1 KGRRYQRSGR
11 VRGLARGDDGGL
23 LAWVHGSTRYATQV
37 ELRAKPVDGTRLFAR
52 CTCPLQISGCKHAVA
67 VVVQYLEALKN
78 GETMPPIDPA
88 DERLRLL
95 DAPRPDPSDFDY
107 GEYEETDDADDA
119 DDADEYEARPRRS
132 SRRRGRTDLRAF
144 LEGWSE
150 GELVSYLL
158 DLANQYPEVRRHLT
172 TRAALQRGD
181 AAELIAQTKEEIG
194 QVTSEAAWYNP
205 WRGEGNL
212 PS

>member
-1 KGRRYQRSGR
+1 MSSPFPPGQETSAVSQKNKPLAAPPQSGWRDLSWDDLEAWAGPSSLRKGRQYQRGGR

-107 GEYEETDDADDA
+107 GEYEETDDAD
-119 DDADEYEARPRRS
+119 
-132 SRRRGRTDLRAF
+132 
-144 LEGWSE
+144 
-150 GELVSYLL
+150 
-158 DLANQYPEVRRHLT
+158 
-172 TRAALQRGD
+172 
-181 AAELIAQTKEEIG
+181 
-194 QVTSEAAWYNP
+194 
-205 WRGEGNL
+205 
-212 PS
+212 